1 MQKTNK
7 LYKWLVLP
15 LLVLFVATL
24 LVCSLP
30 TTAHAENGFAHL
42 YIYTNGRLDNTSY
55 TVVPAGYE
63 GGAWNIPMG
72 VPVTVTAN
80 DGSGRTW
87 SLNGAYWEAGAVAA
101 GANSATIVKDAF
113 SGTHNV
119 VLRATTDGSVNAYDP
134 GGSGNSGSGSS
145 GSGNSGSGL
154 PGSGNSGSGNSAS
167 GNSGSGN
174 SASGNSGSGNSG
186 SAGIAQDILGLLNP
200 SGSGWGGSG
209 NSGSGLPGSGNSGSG
224 LPGSGNSGS
233 GLPGSGN
240 SGSGLPGS
248 GNSGSGLPG
257 SGNSGSGLPGS

>member
-30 TTAHAENGFAHL
+30 TTAHAQNGFAHL

-145 GSGNSGSGL
+145 GSGSGSSGSGS
-154 PGSGNSGSGNSAS
+154 GSSGASGSG
-167 GNSGSGN
+167 SGSSTGQETTVLFIMLGVM
-174 SASGNSGSGNSG
+174 AVA
-186 SAGIAQDILGLLNP
+186 AGAILILRKKNR
-200 SGSGWGGSG
+200 S
-209 NSGSGLPGSGNSGSG
+209 
-224 LPGSGNSGS
+224 
-233 GLPGSGN
+233 
-240 SGSGLPGS
+240 
-248 GNSGSGLPG
+248 
-257 SGNSGSGLPGS
+257 